1 MAMGTRRHRQRQE
14 GLWYGSELPE
24 APGHPFY
31 QRLNQVL
38 DKAGFDEFCESR
50 SRKFYHEK
58 LGRPSLAPGMYFR
71 LMLIGFFEG
80 IDSERGI
87 AWRVADSLC
96 LRQFL
101 QIGLDEPTPDHVT
114 ISRTRR
120 LMDEAAHQE
129 VFGWVLRQVTQAGL
143 LKGKTIGIDATTLEA
158 NAAMKSIVRRDTQ
171 ENYTDYL
178 KRLAEA
184 EGLEPTDE
192 GALRRMDR
200 RRSKKGS
207 NVDWMNPHD
216 PEAQITR
223 MKDGRTALAYKA
235 EHAVD
240 METGAI
246 VAVTAHGGAAGDSAS
261 IQETL
266 PAAGEAIAEQIPEP
280 SARGEYAVN
289 VEGVEELVADKGYHA
304 GPVLAAVQEAGVRTY
319 VAEPDRGR
327 RKWAGKQE
335 QQAAVYANRR
345 RISGNRGKQLLR
357 RRGELLERT
366 FAHAYET
373 GALRRLYVRGKA
385 NVQKKLLVQAA
396 ACNLALLLRRMI
408 GAGTPRALRDT
419 LAGLFLLLSRLLWEA
434 RTHSE
439 PTYSISTAIQ
449 RRMRHLGRHAQ
460 RKSALRKCPV

>member
-1 MAMGTRRHRQRQE
+1 MAMGTRKHRQRQE
-14 GLWYGSELPE
+14 GLWYRSELPE

-31 QRLNQVL
+31 QRLNHLL
-38 DKAGFDEFCESR
+38 DKAGFDEFCENR
-50 SRKFYHEK
+50 CQKFYHEK
-58 LGRPSLAPGMYFR
+58 LGRPSLMPGMYFR

-87 AWRVADSLC
+87 GWRVADSLC

-120 LMDEAAHQE
+120 LMDEATHQE
-129 VFGWVLRQVTQAGL
+129 VFGWVLRQVAQAGM

-171 ENYTDYL
+171 ESYTDYL

-184 EGLEPTDE
+184 EGLEQADE
-192 GALRRMDR
+192 ATLRRMDR

-207 NVDWMNPHD
+207 NADWINPHD

-240 METGAI
+240 MDTGAI

-266 PAAGEAIAEQIPEP
+266 PAAGEAIAEQIAEP
-280 SARGEYAVN
+280 TAEGEYAVN

-304 GPVLAAVQEAGVRTY
+304 GPVLAAVREAGVRTY
-319 VAEPDRGR
+319 VAEP
-327 RKWAGKQE
+327 
-335 QQAAVYANRR
+335 VYANRR
-345 RISGNRGKQLLR
+345 RIHGNRGKQLLR
-357 RRGELLERT
+357 RRGELVERT

-373 GALRRLYVRGKA
+373 GALRRLYVRGKG

-396 ACNLALLLRRMI
+396 ACNLALLLRKMI
-408 GAGTPRALRDT
+408 GAGTPRALQDGV
-419 LAGLFLLLSRLLWEA
+419 AGLLIVLLRLLSTTRVD
-434 RTHSE
+434 SE
-439 PTYSISTAIQ
+439 PTRRCWTAIRP
-449 RRMRHLGRHAQ
+449 RRRDLRRCVPAQ
-460 RKSALRKCPV
+460 SCRPKMTGSDTGC